1 MIRSFL
7 SQNETADCAEREHVQ
22 RPHRRARQ
30 GARQQPDVLHGE
42 QRRGQ
47 A

>member
-30 GARQQPDVLHGE
+30 GARQQPNLLHGE
-42 QRRGQ
+42 WCRRQ